1 MENRSNYTYRYRA
14 PLPERESGA
23 FCDWTK
29 RAATRKKKK
38 KERREEKEKKKGEA
52 EKFQLR
58 CLVAFSASFVRENL
72 ATA

>member
-1 MENRSNYTYRYRA
+1 MQ
-14 PLPERESGA
+14 LQER
-23 FCDWTK
+23 
-29 RAATRKKKK
+29 K
-38 KERREEKEKKKGEA
+38 KERREEKEKKKAEA

>member
-29 RAATRKKKK
+29 RAALQERK
-38 KERREEKEKKKGEA
+38 KERREEKEKKKAEA